1 MEEETEIFSISVF
14 LYLRIYSEHGRGD
27 RNIPN
32 TCISVF
38 IQDMEEEPGDWVAH
52 QAEVDTLIN
61 KIQVVGTTF
70 VLYLL
75 LLIKMSSLV
84 WNFSYSSKK
93 INKE

>member
-1 MEEETEIFSISVF
+1 MMIFTHKSVKIHI
-14 LYLRIYSEHGRGD
+14 LGNKVHVL
-27 RNIPN
+27 
-32 TCISVF
+32 

>member
-1 MEEETEIFSISVF
+1 MRQKYSQ
-14 LYLRIYSEHGRGD
+14 YLHFRIYE
-27 RNIPN
+27 
-32 TCISVF
+32 F

-84 WNFSYSSKK
+84 WNFSY
-93 INKE
+93 